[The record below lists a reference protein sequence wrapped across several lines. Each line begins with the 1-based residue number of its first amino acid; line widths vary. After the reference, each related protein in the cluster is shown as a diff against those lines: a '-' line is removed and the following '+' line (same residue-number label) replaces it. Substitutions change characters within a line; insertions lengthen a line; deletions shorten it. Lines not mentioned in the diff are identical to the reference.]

1 MVKKIVYVKLSNGLI
16 GMIVEV
22 LRESLERVTAQFVR
36 DKSYNQKYK
45 NSLKNKGDNDSESE
59 ESDSEGKSKK
69 KNVKKSQNDES
80 SEDEQDD
87 KSDDIKQKKNTKKN
101 KKEESSDE
109 ESEEDSK
116 KNEKTTDDKK
126 KKNKP
131 DKKSDGGIKILELDE
146 QQTIIIYVKLSV
158 SEFTDFYVKPSVHK
172 VGLDLEELH
181 KYFKTVDKESVLSI
195 SIDKDDEQNIIF
207 QKKTNNKNKIGL
219 YKQKLMEPDDQD
231 IGLPRQNKF
240 ELWVEME
247 TEEFHKMIKH
257 FNDIADY
264 IEIVCTA
271 NDITFKTQGSTSYLE
286 EKYINVTDGK
296 EKGVKINVEDKN
308 NSRIIVEGIFEI
320 KMFKLFAKCHQ
331 LSDVMIF
338 GLRNSYPLFI
348 QYMIGENSRM
358 VIGLSPIDP
367 EKIKRNNNYDEE
379 MDKSYHTQKK
389 IIMKKNE

>member
-1 MVKKIVYVKLSNGLI
+1 M
-16 GMIVEV
+16 
-22 LRESLERVTAQFVR
+22 
-36 DKSYNQKYK
+36 
-45 NSLKNKGDNDSESE
+45 
-59 ESDSEGKSKK
+59 
-69 KNVKKSQNDES
+69 
-80 SEDEQDD
+80 
-87 KSDDIKQKKNTKKN
+87 
-101 KKEESSDE
+101 
-109 ESEEDSK
+109 
-116 KNEKTTDDKK
+116 
-126 KKNKP
+126 
-131 DKKSDGGIKILELDE
+131 ELDE
-146 QQTIIIYVKLSV
+146 QQTVIIYVKLSV
-158 SEFTDFYVKPSVHK
+158 SEFTEFYVKRNVVK
-172 VGLDLEELH
+172 VGLDLDELH

-219 YKQKLMEPDDQD
+219 YKQKLMEPEDQD

-257 FNDIADY
+257 FNDIAEY
-264 IEIVCTA
+264 IEIVCTV

-286 EKYINVTDGK
+286 EKYINVANNSK
-296 EKGVKINVEDKN
+296 EKGVKINIEDKG
-308 NSRIIVEGIFEI
+308 NSKIIVEGIFEI

-367 EKIKRNNNYDEE
+367 EKIKRNNNNYDEE
-379 MDKSYHTQKK
+379 MDKSYNKK
-389 IIMKKNE
+389 NKIVMKKND